1 MNKQPHYHFPI
12 KEANRTK
19 YSICSTKQQQTTAFP
34 CIIIINS
41 IMCET
46 LTVNG
51 FNPHTQQIH
60 QFEAKYNTE
69 VRSHL
74 TAEKKNE

>member
-1 MNKQPHYHFPI
+1 
-12 KEANRTK
+12 
-19 YSICSTKQQQTTAFP
+19 
-34 CIIIINS
+34 
-41 IMCET
+41 MCET

-69 VRSHL
+69 VRRHF
-74 TAEKKNE
+74 TAKKKKNKWRDGRDVLCDGRLANAEENEDISSLASIKFT